1 MLKQQIQTA
10 TVEAMKGKD
19 AFVVGVL
26 RMLSAAI
33 LSKEIEL
40 RYKLTKDLPAQ
51 AGKPEITAE
60 ELAKEVE
67 LSDEKITE
75 VISSEIKKRK
85 DAIALYTQG
94 NRPELA
100 ENEQKEIAVLMK
112 YLPEQLGEE
121 ELRKL
126 VEASIAKVQA
136 TEIKDTGKIMAD
148 LMPQVKG
155 KADNSE
161 ISKIIKEL
169 LSK

>member
-1 MLKQQIQTA
+1 
-10 TVEAMKGKD
+10 MKSKD

-26 RMLSAAI
+26 RMLSASI
-33 LSKEIEL
+33 
-40 RYKLTKDLPAQ
+40 LTKEKEKKFKEKSETDIQLTDEQ
-51 AGKPEITAE
+51 IIEV
-60 ELAKEVE
+60 LA
-67 LSDEKITE
+67 
-75 VISSEIKKRK
+75 SEIKKRK
-85 DAIALYTQG
+85 DAIALYEKG

-100 ENEQKEIAVLMK
+100 ENEQKEIEVIKK
-112 YLPEQLGEE
+112 YLPAQLPEE

-126 VEASIAKVQA
+126 VQESIKKTGA

-148 LMPQVKG
+148 LIPQVKG

>member
-1 MLKQQIQTA
+1 MLKEKIQKET
-10 TVEAMKGKD
+10 TEAMKAGD
-19 AFVVGVL
+19 QVLVGTL
-26 RMLSAAI
+26 RMLSAVI
-33 LSKEIEL
+33 VTKEKEV
-40 RYKLTKDLPAQ
+40 RYKLTKD
-51 AGKPEITAE
+51 KPDLTE
-60 ELAKEVE
+60 EQLNKESE
-67 LSDEKITE
+67 LSDEKIVE
-75 VISSEIKKRK
+75 VLASEIKKRK

-100 ENEQKEIAVLMK
+100 EKEQKEIDIVKK

-126 VEASIAKVQA
+126 IADSIAKTGA
-136 TEIKDTGKIMAD
+136 TEIKDTGKIMQD

-169 LSK
+169 LTK

>member
-1 MLKQQIQTA
+1 MLKQTIQTA
-10 TVEAMKGKD
+10 TVEAMKSKD

-33 LSKEIEL
+33 LTKE
-40 RYKLTKDLPAQ
+40 KD
-51 AGKPEITAE
+51 KKF
-60 ELAKEVE
+60 KEKSE
-67 LSDEKITE
+67 ADIQLSDEEIID
-75 VISSEIKKRK
+75 VVSSEIKKRK
-85 DAIALYTQG
+85 DAIALYEKG

-112 YLPEQLGEE
+112 YLPEQLGEG

-126 VEASIAKVQA
+126 VEASIAKVGA